1 MAMTAKALRG
11 TRAALIGSWLPLVLG
26 VAETATGQEAPGRP
40 QRPPRIAPP
49 PHSTGQAPEEPTLL
63 SVEFPG
69 GTIKDYIEV
78 LAKAAPDLNVV
89 IRPETAEI
97 PMPPVSLKGV
107 AHGTALQLI
116 PALAESGGEIKVQP
130 VLGPSGSG
138 SEVYVIGTQPPQAPG
153 TPVMNVTYG
162 GTPGMPGRAMRTVGP
177 TGLGGALPA
186 VPGVRPPKSVRVFSL
201 RSLTS
206 GSDALKPET
215 VLTAIDTA
223 LGLQR
228 ADDEGEPASIK
239 LHAESGLLVVHG
251 APEQIDVVEQVL
263 TTMERDIRSQ
273 ATAQQ
278 QALQNENMNLKHNVE
293 RLEKKVAELEATLK
307 NNTELDLK
315 KLGTEKK

>member
-1 MAMTAKALRG
+1 MTAKALRG

-26 VAETATGQEAPGRP
+26 VAGTAPGQETPAGPR
-40 QRPPRIAPP
+40 RTPRISPPSAQALPEAPAEA
-49 PHSTGQAPEEPTLL
+49 TTL

-89 IRPETAEI
+89 IRPETADI

-107 AHGTALQLI
+107 AHSTALQLI
-116 PALAESGGEIKVQP
+116 PALAERGDEIAVTP
-130 VLGPSGSG
+130 VLRPGAGG
-138 SEVYVIGTQPPQAPG
+138 SEVFVIGIQPPRPQ
-153 TPVMNVTYG
+153 
-162 GTPGMPGRAMRTVGP
+162 
-177 TGLGGALPA
+177 GLPMMQPA
-186 VPGVRPPKSVRVFSL
+186 VTMQPGVPRGVRNSTPPPSFPGQTAKSVRVFSL

-228 ADDEGEPASIK
+228 ADGEGEPASIK

-251 APEQIDVVEQVL
+251 DSVQIDAVEQVL
-263 TTMERDIRSQ
+263 TTMEQDRRTQ
-273 ATAQQ
+273 TAAQQ
-278 QALQNENMNLKHNVE
+278 EALQTENRKLREMVSSLQAK
-293 RLEKKVAELEATLK
+293 LAELEARQAK
-307 NNTELDLK
+307 MELDL
-315 KLGTEKK
+315 GIEKK